1 MNQIEVPTPHNAAKL
16 GEIAKTVLMPGD
28 PLRAKYIAEH
38 YLTEV
43 ELYTQ
48 VRGMYGF
55 TGNYK
60 GVRIS
65 VQGSGMG
72 VPSMG
77 IYSKELYD
85 GYGVENIIRIG
96 SAGALDSSVALRDI
110 VVSETVES
118 DSNYDTLM
126 SGSKKLELKASPTL
140 IEKLKKIALVEQKEI
155 KIGKTFTSD
164 IFYSNKE
171 NLQALAQKHFLGVEM
186 ETLALYT
193 NAALSGKK
201 ALSMFTISDK
211 PIEGIALDALQRQN
225 SFQEM
230 MELALELAIQC

>member
-38 YLTEV
+38 YLTDV

-96 SAGALDSSVALRDI
+96 SAGALDSSVELRDI

-126 SGSKKLELKASPTL
+126 SGGKKLELKASSTL
-140 IEKLKKIALVEQKEI
+140 IEKLKKIASVEQKEI

-164 IFYSNKE
+164 IFYSDKKH
-171 NLQALAQKHFLGVEM
+171 LCSLAQKHFLGVEM

-193 NAALSGKK
+193 NAVLSGKK

-211 PIEGIALDALQRQN
+211 PIEEIALDALQRQN